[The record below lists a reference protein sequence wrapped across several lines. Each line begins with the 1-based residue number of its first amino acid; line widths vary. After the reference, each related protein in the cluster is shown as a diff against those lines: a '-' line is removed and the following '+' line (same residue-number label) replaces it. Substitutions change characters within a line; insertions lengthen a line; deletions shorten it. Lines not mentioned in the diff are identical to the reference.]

1 MIISL
6 QLLINDWVNTTFTN
20 HGNFCEHYP
29 VQCSEGAIRLYG
41 YKIATI
47 NDDHVLFH
55 QCQLTNQTSACDV
68 IIYAGDPKFFN
79 KLKRRIDRRIKFGI
93 A

>member
-6 QLLINDWVNTTFTN
+6 QLLVNDWVNETFTN
-20 HGNFCEHYP
+20 HGEFCEHYP
-29 VQCSEGAIRLYG
+29 VQCSADTIRICG

-47 NDDHVLFH
+47 NDDHVVFH
-55 QCQLTNQTSACDV
+55 ECQFMKGSTKDV
-68 IIYAGDPKFFN
+68 ILHAGDPKFFL
-79 KLKRRIDRRIKFGI
+79 KLRGRINRRMKYGI